1 MSASSNGILLPR
13 RGPSPVE
20 AHRRRVETRVLASR
34 VVVVLA
40 VLGLVSAV
48 AHGLRRV
55 FSPVADLVPGL
66 TEATARPTLLLVSI
80 ALLITARGLRKGHR
94 LSWVLALGVLALSA
108 VLHLLK
114 GVDVFE
120 TLVLLAALVWLASR
134 WSAFPVLP
142 TRRAVRR
149 AAWVTGLSTAGLAG
163 AVALVATLVPEH
175 SGRAR
180 AEELGSI
187 VHPVSFALTL
197 VFVVT
202 MLWALTSPRDAV
214 RLSPA
219 DHVKEREHARHVVER
234 HGGGTLDYFA
244 LRDDKDWFFVADS
257 VVAFSVRGGVC
268 LVSPDPIGPADER
281 ELVWAEF
288 LSMASSNG
296 WSVAV
301 VAASADWLPVYEA
314 SGLHVV
320 YFGDEAVV
328 DCPTFTLAGSA
339 HKSLRQAVNRV
350 ERAGYTTTFHD
361 PATLDADLRAAI
373 SEMAEESRRG
383 EDERGFSM
391 TLSRLFDPADTG
403 LMLSV
408 TRSAE
413 GRVDAFC
420 QWVPAAAVDGW
431 SLDVM
436 RRRLDTDDIPNGLVD
451 TTIVH
456 TVAELVRRGERGLG
470 LNFAVMREVLESD
483 DSASRLDQV
492 TRPLL
497 QRLSRGTQMETLGK
511 FNDKFE
517 PTWVPR
523 YVVLDSAELI
533 ATQAVVLAGA
543 EGVTEIP
550 VIGRFLGAVG
560 TAR

>member
-1 MSASSNGILLPR
+1 MVISTSGILVPR
-13 RGPSPVE
+13 RRSSAVD

-34 VVVVLA
+34 VVVALA

-48 AHGLRRV
+48 THGLRRV
-55 FSPVADLVPGL
+55 LSPLEDLVPGL
-66 TEATARPTLLLVSI
+66 TQATARPTLLLVSI
-80 ALLITARGLRKGHR
+80 ALLITARGLLKGHR
-94 LSWVLALGVLALSA
+94 LSWALALGVLALSA

-114 GVDVFE
+114 NVDILE
-120 TLVLLAALVWLASR
+120 TLLVLAALVWLAPR

-149 AAWVTGLSTAGLAG
+149 AAWITGLS
-163 AVALVATLVPEH
+163 AVALVGSFALV
-175 SGRAR
+175 SVLVADQTGKAR
-180 AEELGSI
+180 AHAVGSI
-187 VHPVSFALTL
+187 LHPVSFVLTV

-219 DHVKEREHARHVVER
+219 DHVKEREHARHVVDL

-244 LRDDKDWFFVADS
+244 LRDDKDWFFVGES

-268 LVSPDPIGPADER
+268 LVSPDPIGPVGER
-281 ELVWAEF
+281 ELVWSEF
-288 LSMASSNG
+288 LGMASSNG

-328 DCPTFTLAGSA
+328 DCPTFTVAGSA

-350 ERAGYTTTFHD
+350 ERAGYVTTFHD
-361 PATLDADLRAAI
+361 PATIDADLRTAI
-373 SEMAEESRRG
+373 TEMAEESRRG

-391 TLSRLFDPADTG
+391 TLSRLFDPADSG

-408 TRSAE
+408 TRSAD
-413 GRVDAFC
+413 GRIDAFC
-420 QWVPAAAVDGW
+420 QWVPAAAIGGW

-436 RRRLDTDDIPNGLVD
+436 RRRLGSDDIPNGLID

-456 TVAELVRRGERGLG
+456 TVAELVRRGDRGLG

-523 YVVLDSAELI
+523 YVILDSAELV

-560 TAR
+560 GSR